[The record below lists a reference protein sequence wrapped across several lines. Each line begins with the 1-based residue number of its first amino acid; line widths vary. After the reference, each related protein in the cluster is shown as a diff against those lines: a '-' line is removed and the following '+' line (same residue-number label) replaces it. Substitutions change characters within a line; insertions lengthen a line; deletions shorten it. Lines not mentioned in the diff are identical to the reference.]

1 MAFSLIFYGRLRSAK
16 LADALNEVR
25 ATYDNAEDKNVQHH
39 KITKNP
45 QK

>member
-1 MAFSLIFYGRLRSAK
+1 MAFSLMFYGGLRSAE
-16 LADALNEVR
+16 LVNALNEVR
-25 ATYDNAEDKNVQHH
+25 ATYDNAEDKNVKHH